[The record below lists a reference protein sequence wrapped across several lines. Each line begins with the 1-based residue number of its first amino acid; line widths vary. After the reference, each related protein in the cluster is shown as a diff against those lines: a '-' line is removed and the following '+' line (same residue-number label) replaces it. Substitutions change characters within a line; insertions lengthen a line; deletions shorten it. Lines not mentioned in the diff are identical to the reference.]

1 MPSSRASGISTIVHV
16 VRQLEPESILDVGVG
31 FGKWGFLFREYT
43 DVVASEHDESRYPK
57 AGWRVRIDGVE
68 GYPGYLTPVHDYIYD
83 EVHVGLIQDLADGL
97 PHYDVIF
104 VGDMIEHL
112 SKEAGHEVLRK
123 LLDRANKALVVTT
136 PKFDTHQGALVGN
149 VLEQHESLWEASDFE
164 RYAGANVRTVD
175 HTLLVAVIVKPGVP
189 VPRIRPKISGL
200 PKDRSPASLLRRV
213 PVLLARAWDRLRRNP
228 A

>member
-16 VRQLEPESILDVGVG
+16 VKQLDPESILDVGVG

-57 AGWRVRIDGVE
+57 KGWRVRIDGVE
-68 GYPGYLTPVHDYIYD
+68 GYPGYLTPVHDYVYD
-83 EVHVGLIQDLADGL
+83 EIHVGLIQDLADGL
-97 PHYDVIF
+97 PRYDVVF

-112 SKEAGHEVLRK
+112 SKETGHEVLGK

-136 PKFDTHQGALVGN
+136 PKFDTHQGELVGN
-149 VLEQHESLWEASDFE
+149 VLEQHESLWEASDFK
-164 RYAGANVRTVD
+164 RYTGANVRTVD
-175 HTLLVAVIVKPGVP
+175 HTLLVAVIVKRGVP
-189 VPRIRPKISGL
+189 VPRIRPQVSGL
-200 PKDRSPASLLRRV
+200 PKDGRLVSKLRRI
-213 PVLLARAWDRLRRNP
+213 PVLLARAWDWLRRNP